1 MLVVFF
7 NKMTICHH
15 CLWCSTLWQLPCH
28 FFFLLPVSLIYSYW
42 CCHFTLNKPESQTFS
57 SLCKVGSFWGG
68 KRACSGC
75 LFSKCNG
82 STENDRMEH
91 YTQYRC
97 HSPLC
102 ISLQRTELD
111 ECHRLSAVRLE
122 MQSGTG
128 LQHAGRSVRFQSSD
142 KAEHTWTH
150 PFTALSELLSHLLW
164 KLGLWI
170 IWESFAKESTVS
182 TGSSVWAPLCPGWSR
197 MSSPWYKAW
206 SRVLILGRNWARA
219 GKSLS
224 RLCSLCLWFPR
235 LSRTLCLSET

>member
-1 MLVVFF
+1 MPFF
-7 NKMTICHH
+7 SPFT
-15 CLWCSTLWQLPCH
+15 S
-28 FFFLLPVSLIYSYW
+28 FLGFLGAALIYSYW
-42 CCHFTLNKPESQTFS
+42 CCHLTLNKPESQTSS
-57 SLCKVGSFWGG
+57 SLCKVGSFWRG

-75 LFSKCNG
+75 LFSKCKG
-82 STENDRMEH
+82 SYWKWQDGTLYPVRVSFSALYFTAEDRW
-91 YTQYRC
+91 TNV
-97 HSPLC
+97 
-102 ISLQRTELD
+102 TD
-111 ECHRLSAVRLE
+111 WV
-122 MQSGTG
+122 QSGTVW
-128 LQHAGRSVRFQSSD
+128 QHAGRSVWFQSSD

-197 MSSPWYKAW
+197 MSSPGYKAW

-224 RLCSLCLWFPR
+224 RPCSLCLWFPR